1 MTNTP
6 SFSNTQSSNTNNM
19 NTSATSIN
27 TLEYYANNA
36 QAFAQSTLHVDMGEL
51 YREFL
56 PLLPS
61 PHHSEH
67 EKIHILDAG
76 CGAGRDALAFK
87 QLGYKVTAFDACS
100 ELADIASFHLQQS
113 VYVKTFRQVKEHAQ
127 YHGIWCCASLLHV
140 AHNELP
146 DRFTKLASALK
157 PNGILY
163 ASFKY
168 GKGERSDGNRTF
180 SDLTETC
187 LEDVLAQIPSLNV
200 VKVWQSKDQRPD
212 RSEQVWLNVVVK
224 LK

>member
-1 MTNTP
+1 MNNSTTLNK
-6 SFSNTQSSNTNNM
+6 SNS
-19 NTSATSIN
+19 

-36 QAFAQSTLHVDMGEL
+36 HDFAHSTLQVDMGEL

-61 PHHSEH
+61 QHLSGN

-100 ELADIASFHLQQS
+100 ELADIASFHLQLP
-113 VYVKTFRQVKEHAQ
+113 VYVKTFQQVKEHAQ

-140 AHNELP
+140 THNELP
-146 DRFTKLASALK
+146 DRFTKLANALK
-157 PNGILY
+157 PDGVLY

-187 LEDVLAQIPSLNV
+187 LEDVLVQTPSLKV

-212 RSEQVWLNVVVK
+212 RSEQVWLNVLAVNNPPCEVSSYE
-224 LK
+224 

>member
-1 MTNTP
+1 
-6 SFSNTQSSNTNNM
+6 M

-51 YREFL
+51 YKEFL
-56 PLLPS
+56 PLLPL
-61 PHHSEH
+61 PHNSEH

-224 LK
+224 KSPCEESSYE

>member
-1 MTNTP
+1 
-6 SFSNTQSSNTNNM
+6 M

-51 YREFL
+51 YKEFL
-56 PLLPS
+56 PLLPL
-61 PHHSEH
+61 PHNSEH

-113 VYVKTFRQVKEHAQ
+113 VYVKTFRQVKEQAQ

-224 LK
+224 KSPCEESSYE

>member
-1 MTNTP
+1 MNNTASLSKTN
-6 SFSNTQSSNTNNM
+6 S
-19 NTSATSIN
+19 
-27 TLEYYANNA
+27 TLQYYANNA
-36 QAFAQSTLHVDMGEL
+36 HDFAQSTLHVDMGEL
-51 YREFL
+51 YKEFL

-61 PHHSEH
+61 SHHSDH

-187 LEDVLAQIPSLNV
+187 LEDLLEQIPSLNV

-212 RSEQVWLNVVVK
+212 RSEQVWLNVVTVK
-224 LK
+224 EPPYEESSYE